1 MRVTLFLFFSFCFL
15 FTTAEAQIG
24 SKNIILKPIN
34 LTDTL
39 LSWKTQNL
47 RILNPTARFMIPD
60 YTHQH
65 FGVNFTRGL
74 RTLLLL
80 NDTKIKPGSSD
91 AYIVSYKYCFKNIA
105 IRAAYGFDRLS
116 SKEERGAGV
125 VDEINSN
132 MDARLGLEYRF
143 KVSSRWHYAVG
154 IDGLYF
160 NHGESVIATTEF
172 DVVTT
177 TTNYEGFGVTP
188 FASLQFNLN
197 RRLAFITEAGY
208 NFLFGNEHI
217 KSVFKNGTDLNSDK
231 VITKNE
237 SRYNGPL
244 AVFLIFKF

>member
-1 MRVTLFLFFSFCFL
+1 MRVTLFLLVSFFCIL
-15 FTTAEAQIG
+15 TTTQAQIG
-24 SKNIILKPIN
+24 SKSIILKPIN

-39 LSWKTQNL
+39 LSWKKQNL
-47 RILNPTARFMIPD
+47 RILNPTARFMTPD
-60 YTHQH
+60 YSHQH

-80 NDTKIKPGSSD
+80 SETKPQPGSAD
-91 AYIVSYKYCFKNIA
+91 AYIVSYKYCFKNIG

-116 SKEERGAGV
+116 NEKEFGAGIV
-125 VDEINSN
+125 NEINSN
-132 MDARLGLEYRF
+132 MDAKLGVEYRF
-143 KVSSRWHYAVG
+143 KISSRWHYALG

-160 NHGESVIATTEF
+160 NHGDKTVAYSEL

-177 TTNYEGFGVTP
+177 TTNYEGFGVAP

-208 NFLFGNEHI
+208 NFLFGNEHL
-217 KSVFKNGTDLNSDK
+217 KGTFLKGTDKDTDK
-231 VITKNE
+231 VTTKRE

>member
-1 MRVTLFLFFSFCFL
+1 MRVTLFLLFSFCCIL
-15 FTTAEAQIG
+15 TTSQAQIG
-24 SKNIILKPIN
+24 SKSIILKPIN
-34 LTDTL
+34 LTDSL
-39 LSWKTQNL
+39 LSWKRQNL
-47 RILNPTARFMIPD
+47 RILNPTARFMTPD
-60 YTHQH
+60 YSHQH

-80 NDTKIKPGSSD
+80 SETKPRPGSSD
-91 AYIVSYKYCFKNIA
+91 AYIVSYKYCFKNIG

-116 SKEERGAGV
+116 NKEERGAGI
-125 VDEINSN
+125 VDEINNN
-132 MDARLGLEYRF
+132 MDAKLGVEYRF
-143 KVSSRWHYAVG
+143 KISSRWHYALGV
-154 IDGLYF
+154 DGLYF
-160 NHGESVIATTEF
+160 NHGDKVVATTEF

-177 TTNYEGFGVTP
+177 TTNYEGFGVAP

-217 KSVFKNGTDLNSDK
+217 KSVFEKSTDLGSDK
-231 VITKNE
+231 VKTKSE